1 MPRRQ
6 QITIPVEKLSVY
18 ENLIKEL
25 SENPLLEDYDLNS
38 VKLTILKKKAPPRI
52 KDVDKA
58 IESLKWHFAAKSKC
72 IEVAMGH
79 KIINKKDLAKMM
91 KISRPTL
98 DKWIKEGFIQPEKLA
113 RTLEIYSVDAVLE
126 QLEKQR
132 NKK

>member
-18 ENLIKEL
+18 EGFIKEL
-25 SENPLLEDYDLNS
+25 SENPLLEDYDLDS
-38 VKLTILKKKAPPRI
+38 IKLTILKKKAPPRI

-58 IESLKWHFAAKSKC
+58 IESLKWHIAAKSNR
-72 IEVAMGH
+72 IEVAMGY

-98 DKWIKEGFIQPEKLA
+98 DKWIKDGFIQPKKLA
-113 RTLEIYSVDAVLE
+113 RTLEVYPVDAVLE